1 MDYTTFSDLRCL
13 NIAYRKVT
21 LSWVVF
27 LLDFSGAFIV
37 TRSLFLGYQANSK
50 GEEGGVTVW
59 AASNAINCFPLF
71 RLSLKFLGSVF
82 LPQEAYT
89 PFLRHGKVKRE
100 LQHSFDLQLGLG

>member
-37 TRSLFLGYQANSK
+37 TKVLFLLFQANSK
-50 GEEGGVTVW
+50 EEEGVERG
-59 AASNAINCFPLF
+59 LF
-71 RLSLKFLGSVF
+71 LIRGGRSDR
-82 LPQEAYT
+82 A
-89 PFLRHGKVKRE
+89 
-100 LQHSFDLQLGLG
+100 